1 MSPATTAA
9 SPGPWTK
16 CSIKV
21 LVHNFRRN
29 MSAPAWRW
37 LWHCMC
43 QSRVIFRKWSLPV
56 FISQGRILYTKIW
69 KPSCGAVREFI
80 NTWFQSYIKSNV
92 IAQYSMVILMSQ
104 RSWRSGGEGSPMITN
119 VITSS
124 FRPCSIDG
132 IVKSVDILY
141 LEVASRYRVSHK
153 SVFTLFSLFSQV
165 LEHIQMN
172 FL

>member
-104 RSWRSGGEGSPMITN
+104 RSWRRLPEWRWKKSYAHQCHHIIFSPMFNRWNCKVRRYI
-119 VITSS
+119 
-124 FRPCSIDG
+124 
-132 IVKSVDILY
+132 ILR
-141 LEVASRYRVSHK
+141 SR
-153 SVFTLFSLFSQV
+153 
-165 LEHIQMN
+165 
-172 FL
+172 